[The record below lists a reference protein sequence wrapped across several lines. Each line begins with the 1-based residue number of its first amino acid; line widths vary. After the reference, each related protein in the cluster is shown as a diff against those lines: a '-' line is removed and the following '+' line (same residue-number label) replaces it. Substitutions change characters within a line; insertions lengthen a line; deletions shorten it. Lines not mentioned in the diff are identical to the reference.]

1 MTPTTID
8 TIRPVRALGLASGG
22 LDSMLA
28 ALVLRDQNIEV
39 HWVCFETPFFG
50 AERARRAAA
59 QLAVPLTVRDI
70 TPVYLDMLRN
80 PRCGYGRHMNPCMDC
95 HALMFRLAGE
105 IMAAEGFAFV
115 FSGEVL
121 GQRPMSQTRN
131 ALRYVEKNSGL
142 RGHIL
147 RPLSALGLPETVIEQ
162 EGLVDRTRLLD
173 IRGRGRKMQIALAR
187 RYGITD
193 YPAPAGGCLLTDKSY
208 ADRLRDLLAHE
219 PAPRRRDLDRL
230 KTGRHL
236 RLDASTKVVVG
247 RTRIENEQLETT
259 VDPARDLRIRVQGI
273 PGPLT
278 LAPVHASP
286 EMVTLA
292 GAITAGYSKAP
303 ADREATVRI
312 DGPGESRTITV
323 RPLPPAEAR
332 RFLI

>member
-1 MTPTTID
+1 MTATTID
-8 TIRPVRALGLASGG
+8 TRRPARALGLASGG

-28 ALVLRDQNIEV
+28 ALVLRDQNIQV

-50 AERARRAAA
+50 ADRARRAAA
-59 QLAVPLTVRDI
+59 RLDIPLRTRDI
-70 TPVYLDMLRN
+70 TSVYLDMLRN
-80 PRCGYGRHMNPCMDC
+80 PHCGYGRHMNPCMDC

-105 IMAAEGFAFV
+105 TMAAEGYDFV

-142 RGHIL
+142 RGYIL
-147 RPLSALGLPETVIEQ
+147 RPLSALGLPETVVEQ
-162 EGLVDRTRLLD
+162 KGLVDRARLLD
-173 IRGRGRKMQIALAR
+173 IRGRGRKIQIVLAR

-193 YPAPAGGCLLTDKSY
+193 YPAPGGGCLLTDKGY

-219 PAPRRRDLDRL
+219 AEPGRQALDRL

-236 RLDASTKVVVG
+236 RLDARTKIVVG
-247 RTRIENEQLETT
+247 RTRIENEQLEATF
-259 VDPARDLRIRVQGI
+259 DPARDLKIRVQGF
-273 PGPLT
+273 PGPLA
-278 LAPVHASP
+278 LAPATAAT
-286 EMVTLA
+286 EMLALA
-292 GAITAGYSKAP
+292 GAIAAGYSKAP
-303 ADREATVRI
+303 ADREVGVRV
-312 DGPGESRTITV
+312 DGPGEWRTITV

>member
-1 MTPTTID
+1 MTATTID
-8 TIRPVRALGLASGG
+8 TTRPVRALGLASGG

-28 ALVLRDQNIEV
+28 ALVLREQGIEV
-39 HWVCFETPFFG
+39 HWICFETPFFS
-50 AERARRAAA
+50 ADRARQAAA
-59 QLAVPLTVRDI
+59 QLAIPLAVRDI

-80 PRCGYGRHMNPCMDC
+80 PHCGYGRHMNPCMDC

-105 IMAAEGFAFV
+105 NMAAEGYDFV

-147 RPLSALGLPETVIEQ
+147 RPLSALGLPETVVEQ
-162 EGLVDRTRLLD
+162 QGLVDRSRLLD
-173 IRGRGRKMQIALAR
+173 IRGRGRKTQIALAR

-193 YPAPAGGCLLTDKSY
+193 YPAPAGGCRLTDKGY
-208 ADRLRDLLAHE
+208 AERLGDLLAHDA
-219 PAPRRRDLDRL
+219 APRRRDLDRL

-236 RLDASTKVVVG
+236 RLDAGTKIVVG
-247 RTRIENEQLETT
+247 RTRLENEALEAT
-259 VDPARDLRIRVQGI
+259 VDPARDLKIRVLGV

-278 LAPVHASP
+278 LAPVAAAT
-286 EMVTLA
+286 EMLALA

-303 ADREATVRI
+303 ADRDVAVGVE
-312 DGPGESRTITV
+312 GPGEARTLTV
-323 RPLPPAEAR
+323 RPLSPAEAR

>member
-1 MTPTTID
+1 MTATTID

-28 ALVLRDQNIEV
+28 ALVLRAQGIEV
-39 HWVCFETPFFG
+39 HWICFETPFFS
-50 AERARRAAA
+50 ADRARRAAA
-59 QLAVPLTVRDI
+59 QLAIPLTVHDI

-105 IMAAEGFAFV
+105 TMAAQGFDFV

-142 RGHIL
+142 RGYIL
-147 RPLSALGLPETVIEQ
+147 RPLSALGLPETLVEQ
-162 EGLVDRTRLLD
+162 QDLVDRSRLLD
-173 IRGRGRKMQIALAR
+173 IRGRSRKAQIALAR
-187 RYGITD
+187 HYGITD
-193 YPAPAGGCLLTDKSY
+193 YPAPAGGCRLTDKGY

-219 PAPRRRDLDRL
+219 AAPRRQDLDRL

-236 RLDASTKVVVG
+236 RLDAHTKIVVG
-247 RTRIENEQLETT
+247 RTRIENEQLEAT
-259 VDPARDLRIRVQGI
+259 VDPAVDLKIRVQDF

-278 LAPVHASP
+278 LATSDASAS
-286 EMVTLA
+286 MVTLA
-292 GAITAGYSKAP
+292 GAIAAGYSKAP
-303 ADREATVRI
+303 EDGDVVVRV
-312 DGPGESRTITV
+312 DGPGEPGTITV
-323 RPLPPAEAR
+323 QPLTPAQAH